1 MRNRRKTIR
10 ALTLTELLVI
20 MSVMVILLAI
30 SIPAAKKLSESLENS
45 TGTRSII
52 GAVLSNA
59 RAIAIREGHYAG
71 VRFQQD
77 SAGRQYMVFI
87 IHESDSSKMGGLANG
102 FYAVPGRKP
111 MTLPENVGLVAGGN
125 YADNLLDEPAEM
137 TNATT
142 FSIVFNQSGKFVIFP
157 VQVRNKDGK
166 RYTENPPSTDK
177 IFNTKAQVDL
187 GAAMFTQ
194 DEDDYLIYG
203 LTKENSVSGFR
214 IYDKRELAKAQAI
227 TPPKPWTAVPTGLS
241 NLDTEFVNPYT
252 GELVKK

>member
-45 TGTRSII
+45 AGTRSII
-52 GAVLSNA
+52 DAAMSNA

-77 SAGRQYMVFI
+77 SAGGQYLVLV
-87 IHESDSSKMGGLANG
+87 IHDPNQTGLANG
-102 FYAVPGRKP
+102 FCTVKGRKP
-111 MTLPENVGLVAGGN
+111 IPLPQNVGLIAAGGN
-125 YADNLLDEPAEM
+125 YSDTSLQSTIGKDGLND
-137 TNATT
+137 ATT
-142 FSIVFNQSGKFVIFP
+142 FSIVFSPSGKFVIHP
-157 VQVRNKDGK
+157 VRIRNKDGK
-166 RYTENPPSTDK
+166 TNDTSTDRV
-177 IFNTKAQVDL
+177 FNTQQNVTDGK
-187 GAAMFTQ
+187 AMFLQ
-194 DEDDYLIYG
+194 DDYP
-203 LTKENSVSGFR
+203 TKGYDEENSVSGFR
-214 IYDKRELAKAQAI
+214 IYNKRELAKAQAI
-227 TPPKPWTAVPTGLS
+227 KPTPKPWTAVPTGLS